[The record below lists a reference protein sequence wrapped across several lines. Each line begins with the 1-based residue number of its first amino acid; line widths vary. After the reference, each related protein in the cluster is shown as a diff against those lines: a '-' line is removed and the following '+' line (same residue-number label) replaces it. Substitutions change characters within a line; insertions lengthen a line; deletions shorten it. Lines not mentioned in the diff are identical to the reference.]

1 MKKIR
6 VRIHPAKD
14 NAELRVEV
22 LEGTTP
28 AIASVI
34 SPVVSPVIT
43 PTTSTPVAAEH
54 TGRPPF
60 VTEGQFVEQSS
71 TSRYHADRKVLWVTQ
86 TLKDELD
93 AQALQEVERKE
104 REEKEGAEAAEK
116 AKTEAAVAAGHAQ
129 DAKSDRKAKEEAR
142 RLRRK
147 GQPLGNANPEAFQA
161 QLQALPARRKLR
173 VYDPDDLEKLRES
186 KQHSD
191 ADVRKR
197 NAALFKELHPKGAW
211 RQVAYPRDL
220 EAVLALE
227 QTHPHFSEVIRFVAD
242 RLALAKASR
251 RPVGIPPMLLAG
263 PPGVGKT
270 HFCEALAHVLGVPV
284 RRHPMDQ
291 AETSSALLGSE
302 VTWGN
307 TRVGLVFEL
316 LAQGDHANPIV
327 ILDELDKARGLGGSA
342 NPTAVLHSLLEP
354 VSASRV
360 RDQSVEIELDA
371 SLITWIAT
379 SNYPWQIAPTL
390 RSRMRAFYIRM
401 PDAEQ
406 AILVAH
412 AVVAAAIRSAGVRLK
427 QEPDKAF
434 VLALAHLSAR
444 EIYQLTG
451 SAIAQAVRQG
461 RGFISIADL
470 PPEVLEDENRTEP
483 TKHVH

>member
-1 MKKIR
+1 MKKVR
-6 VRIHPAKD
+6 VRIHPATD

-22 LEGTTP
+22 LEGITP
-28 AIASVI
+28 VT
-34 SPVVSPVIT
+34 SPVVSPSVT
-43 PTTSTPVAAEH
+43 PTTSAPVAPEN
-54 TGRPPF
+54 TSRLPF
-60 VTEGQFVEQSS
+60 VTEGQFVEQSNS
-71 TSRYHADRKVLWVTQ
+71 GRSYADRKLVWVTQ

-93 AQALQEVERKE
+93 AQARQEAERKE
-104 REEKEGAEAAEK
+104 REERDGAEEAEK
-116 AKTEAAVAAGHAQ
+116 AKTEVAVAAGNMR
-129 DAKSDRKAKEEAR
+129 DAKAGKKAREKAR
-142 RLRRK
+142 RLRNK
-147 GQPLGNANPEAFQA
+147 GQPLGNADPEAFQA
-161 QLQALPARRKLR
+161 ELQALPAKRKLR

-186 KQHSD
+186 KQQSD

-211 RQVAYPRDL
+211 RRVTYPRHLD
-220 EAVLALE
+220 AVLALE

-251 RPVGIPPMLLAG
+251 RPVGIPPMLLVG

-307 TRVGLVFEL
+307 TRVGLVFEM

-327 ILDELDKARGLGGSA
+327 ILDELDKARGFGRSA
-342 NPTAVLHSLLEP
+342 DPTAVLHSLLEP

-360 RDQSVEIELDA
+360 RDQSVELELDA

-461 RGFISIADL
+461 KGFISIMDL
-470 PPEVLEDENRTEP
+470 PAEVLDDDKRIDP
-483 TKHVH
+483 TKHWH

>member
-1 MKKIR
+1 MKRIR
-6 VRIHPAKD
+6 VRIHPATES
-14 NAELRVEV
+14 AELRIEV
-22 LEGTTP
+22 LEGLTP
-28 AIASVI
+28 VL
-34 SPVVSPVIT
+34 T
-43 PTTSTPVAAEH
+43 PPPSTPVASEH

-93 AQALQEVERKE
+93 VQAQQEAERKA
-104 REEKEGAEAAEK
+104 REEKDGAEAAEN
-116 AKTEAAVAAGHAQ
+116 AQAEAADAAGNPR
-129 DAKSDRKAKEEAR
+129 DAKSDKKVKEEAR
-142 RLRRK
+142 RSRRRGLPIGSTDPK
-147 GQPLGNANPEAFQA
+147 TFQE
-161 QLQALPARRKLR
+161 QLSGLPAKRKLR
-173 VYDPDDLEKLRES
+173 VYDPDDLEKLCES
-186 KQHSD
+186 KLQSD
-191 ADVRKR
+191 ADVQKR
-197 NAALFKELHPKGAW
+197 NAAIYKELAPKGAW
-211 RQVAYPRDL
+211 RRVGLPPSL
-220 EAVLALE
+220 NEILALE
-227 QTHPHFSEVIRFVAD
+227 QSHPHFSEVIHFVAD
-242 RLALAKASR
+242 RLALAKLSR

-270 HFCEALAHVLGVPV
+270 HFCEALAQALGVPV

-307 TRVGLVFEL
+307 TRFGLVFEML
-316 LAQGDHANPIV
+316 VRGDYANPVV
-327 ILDELDKARGLGGSA
+327 ILDELDKAGSFGRSSD
-342 NPTAVLHSLLEP
+342 PTAVLHSLLEP
-354 VSASRV
+354 VSAGRV
-360 RDQSVEIELDA
+360 RDQSVEMELDA

-412 AVVAAAIRSAGVRLK
+412 TVVAAAIRNAGVRLK
-427 QEPDKAF
+427 QEPDKEF

-451 SAIAQAVRQG
+451 AAIAQAVRQG
-461 RGFISIADL
+461 SGVVSIKDL
-470 PPEVLEDENRTEP
+470 PAEALEDDKQDEP
-483 TKHVH
+483 VKHVH

>member
-22 LEGTTP
+22 LEGTTT
-28 AIASVI
+28 AI
-34 SPVVSPVIT
+34 SPVVSPVPT
-43 PTTSTPVAAEH
+43 PTTSTPAVPEH
-54 TGRPPF
+54 TSRQPF
-60 VTEGQFVEQSS
+60 VTEGQFVEQTS

-93 AQALQEVERKE
+93 ALALQEAERKE
-104 REEKEGAEAAEK
+104 RDEKDAAEAAEK
-116 AKTEAAVAAGHAQ
+116 AQTEAGVAAGHAR
-129 DAKSDRKAKEEAR
+129 DAKPDRKAKEEAR

-147 GQPLGNANPEAFQA
+147 GQPLGNADPEAFQA

-197 NAALFKELHPKGAW
+197 NAALFNELHPKGAW
-211 RQVAYPRDL
+211 RWVAYPRHL

-270 HFCEALAHVLGVPV
+270 HFCEALANVLGVPV

-307 TRVGLVFEL
+307 TRVGLVFEM
-316 LAQGDHANPIV
+316 LAQGGHANPIV

-354 VSASRV
+354 VSACRV
-360 RDQSVEIELDA
+360 RDQSVEMELDA

-406 AILVAH
+406 AILVTH
-412 AVVAAAIRSAGVRLK
+412 TVVAAAIRNAGVRLK
-427 QEPDKAF
+427 QAPDKAF

-461 RGFISIADL
+461 RGFISISDL
-470 PPEVLEDENRTEP
+470 PADVLDDGKRTEP